1 MIDKLFSNVNM
12 LKAGLDAS
20 WLKNEVITNNIA
32 NVDTPNFK
40 SSSVS
45 FESAFKSALA
55 QDDFATKKTHE
66 GHIDFDSDFPQATV
80 TRDTNTTYRMDGNNV
95 NIDAENAELA
105 KNQIFYNTLA
115 QQLSSEFR
123 KLSVAINGGK

>member
-1 MIDKLFSNVNM
+1 LIDNIFSNVNV

-20 WLKNEVITNNIA
+20 WLKNEVIANNIA

-45 FESAFKSALA
+45 FEAAFKSALEQGDSA
-55 QDDFATKKTHE
+55 AKKTRE
-66 GHIDFDSDFPQATV
+66 GHIDFDEMSPQAMV
-80 TRDTNTTYRMDGNNV
+80 TTDTDTTYRMDGNNV

-105 KNQIFYNTLA
+105 KNQIFYSTLS

-123 KLSVAINGGK
+123 KLSMAINEGK